1 MNYALSGL
9 VGFEMKNKTVGI
21 YGTGAIGLAA
31 AKIFHVSNCTDIS
44 YLSIEINGEIIVQH

>member
-9 VGFEMKNKTVGI
+9 VGFEMKNKTVGV

-31 AKIFHVSNCTDIS
+31 AKIFHVSSN
-44 YLSIEINGEIIVQH
+44 Y